1 LNRNGREGQLS
12 AHNSK
17 EATMKKE
24 DVWMVGLVVF
34 TLIWVA
40 LFGLGVM
47 G

>member
-1 LNRNGREGQLS
+1 MKGQLS

-34 TLIWVA
+34 TIIWVA